1 MRGSPT
7 DLSSIYQVLASGSS
21 VIHSELATQMK
32 IKAIQDPYSNYKTSE
47 DGSLSIKCG
56 VMIPKSMLET
66 KPLATA
72 PVIVRIHGGFMVRF
86 MTINQTLQG
95 TSFANCLTI
104 AVTGSSLTH
113 PGSETAN
120 RLEGTYSK
128 IWMALDFG
136 SLRALYLGV
145 GGFEIGLDNNQVLV
159 SLPLPLFRYPRSEKD
174 NLLLKAI
181 F

>member
-1 MRGSPT
+1 MAGSW
-7 DLSSIYQVLASGSS
+7 YV
-21 VIHSELATQMK
+21 
-32 IKAIQDPYSNYKTSE
+32 
-47 DGSLSIKCG
+47 
-56 VMIPKSMLET
+56 
-66 KPLATA
+66 
-72 PVIVRIHGGFMVRF
+72 F

-145 GGFEIGLDNNQVLV
+145 GGFKIGLDNNQVLV